1 MTFKVD
7 VETLD
12 SLRRRLAVEVPA
24 EEVSAEIEKTYAQL
38 GRAAKVPGF
47 RPGHVPRPVLER
59 LFGDR
64 VRAEVFGK
72 LIQHSYSEVLEA
84 RQIEAL
90 GQPEIVT
97 EQAQPGAALRY
108 SATVEVK
115 PDLVVDDYQGIAVD
129 RPLAPVTD
137 ADVSAFIERLRESLA
152 QLRPI
157 TERSHVESGDVVTL
171 DYEARADGRL
181 MGRADN
187 RQVEIGASGFPPAFE
202 ERVRGAAVGEELS
215 FDVAYPQDHSVAE
228 LAGKTVAFRVHV
240 RAISRKELPDVD
252 DEFAKDHGECSTLE
266 ELRQRARQRLE
277 DEAGRQADDAVRQ
290 AVLTRLANTH
300 EIPVPAALVQQRTEA
315 LVDDVLREWQ
325 QRRMRPRNEADA
337 VAHLRT
343 ELEPRAR
350 EQVKIALLLEA
361 IARQESLEIRE
372 QDVEERIAELAQAA
386 GAAAERVRAL
396 YEREEARRQLRTRL
410 LQSRAIDLIVGR
422 ARIKTVPATPSVAE
436 RSENR

>member
-1 MTFKVD
+1 
-7 VETLD
+7 
-12 SLRRRLAVEVPA
+12 
-24 EEVSAEIEKTYAQL
+24 
-38 GRAAKVPGF
+38 
-47 RPGHVPRPVLER
+47 VLER

-72 LIQHSYSEVLEA
+72 LIQHSYSEVLES
-84 RQIEAL
+84 RHIEAL

-115 PDLVVDDYQGIAVD
+115 PELVVNDYQGIDVE

-157 TERSHVESGDVVTL
+157 TERAHVEAGHVVTL
-171 DYEARADGRL
+171 DYEARAEGRL
-181 MGRADN
+181 MGRAEN
-187 RQVEIGASGFPPAFE
+187 RHVEIGASGFPPAFE
-202 ERVRGAAVGEELS
+202 ERVRGAAVDEELN
-215 FDVAYPQDHSVAE
+215 FDVPYPQDHPTAE
-228 LAGKTVAFRVHV
+228 LAGKTVAFRVRV

-277 DEAGRQADDAVRQ
+277 DDAGRNADDAVRQ
-290 AVLTRLANTH
+290 AVLTRLASAH
-300 EIPVPAALVQQRTEA
+300 DIQVPAALVQQRTEA

-325 QRRMRPRNEADA
+325 QRRMRPRNETDA

-361 IARQESLEIRE
+361 IARQEGLSVSE
-372 QDVEERIAELAQAA
+372 QDVDERVAELAGAA
-386 GAAAERVRAL
+386 GSAAERVRAL

-422 ARIKTVPATPSVAE
+422 ARVKTIPTATNVAE